1 MQKFTVHT
9 GVAVPLDSANIDTDQ
24 IIPKQFLLA
33 VDRNGFGKHL
43 FHDWRYLD
51 DAETKD
57 NPEFNLNKPEY
68 KGATILVA
76 RNNFGNGSSREHAP
90 WALMGYGFRAIIA
103 PSFADI
109 FYNNS
114 LGNGLLPVKLT
125 AQEVDEIFK
134 VLNAKPGTQ
143 ITISLENMTVDVDS
157 LHFKFD
163 LDPFRRHCML
173 EGLDAISLTLQHQED
188 ISNYEKN
195 MAPWRAHGTV

>member
-76 RNNFGNGSSREHAP
+76 RDHFGNGSSREHAP

-134 VLNAKPGTQ
+134 VLTAKPGTQ

>member
-76 RNNFGNGSSREHAP
+76 RDNFGNGSSREHAP

>member
-51 DAETKD
+51 DAETQD

-76 RNNFGNGSSREHAP
+76 RDNFGNGSSREHAP

>member
-134 VLNAKPGTQ
+134 VLTAKPGTQ

>member
-76 RNNFGNGSSREHAP
+76 RDNFGNGSSREHAP

-134 VLNAKPGTQ
+134 VLNTKPGTQ

-173 EGLDAISLTLQHQED
+173 EGLDAISLTIQHQED

>member
-76 RNNFGNGSSREHAP
+76 RDNFGNGSSREHAP

-125 AQEVDEIFK
+125 ADEVDEIFK

>member
-51 DAETKD
+51 DAETQD

-76 RNNFGNGSSREHAP
+76 RDNFGNGSSREHAP

-134 VLNAKPGTQ
+134 VLTAKPGTQ

>member
-76 RNNFGNGSSREHAP
+76 RDNFGNGYSREHAP

-125 AQEVDEIFK
+125 ADEVDEIFK

>member
-24 IIPKQFLLA
+24 IILKQFLLA

-76 RNNFGNGSSREHAP
+76 RDNFGNGSSREHAP

-134 VLNAKPGTQ
+134 VLTAKPGTQ

>member
-68 KGATILVA
+68 RGATNLVA
-76 RNNFGNGSSREHAP
+76 RDNFGNGSSREHAP

-134 VLNAKPGTQ
+134 VLTAKPGTQ

>member
-68 KGATILVA
+68 MGATILVA
-76 RNNFGNGSSREHAP
+76 RDNFGNGSSREHAP

-134 VLNAKPGTQ
+134 VLTAKPGTQ

-195 MAPWRAHGTV
+195 MAPWRSHGTV